1 MSIETRVGV
10 TSMERALMTEVQA
23 DEQIAVVIL
32 TCGRVHLL
40 RQCVENV
47 LSKASDATREII
59 IWSNG
64 ATDDTNDYLRSLD
77 DPRVHV
83 VLHPENIGQSAYYE
97 AFAMTTAPF
106 MLELD
111 DDVIEAPED
120 WDLTLL
126 RAFRR
131 LPDVGF
137 LAASL
142 VDNPHD
148 LTARAM
154 YDQYEYTESVE
165 DGVRLLLG
173 PTGGYCAITSRELHD
188 RVGGFPRRRNQVFF
202 LEDAAYIE
210 RIEREGYRAA
220 ILADLEVLHAGG
232 PYYSKA
238 PKEKVKFWKSYDK
251 RVARKRAVKRMLLS
265 VPGVPSLNTRYG
277 WFKPPEEA

>member
-1 MSIETRVGV
+1 
-10 TSMERALMTEVQA
+10 MESALITEVAA

-47 LSKASDATREII
+47 LSKASPATREII

-64 ATDDTNDYLRSLD
+64 ATDGTNDYLRSLD
-77 DPRVHV
+77 DPRVRV

-97 AFAMTTAPF
+97 AFEMTTAPF
-106 MLELD
+106 LLELD
-111 DDVIEAPED
+111 DDVIEAPQD
-120 WDLTLL
+120 WDLSLL

-142 VDNPHD
+142 VDDPHD

-154 YDQYEYTESVE
+154 YDEYEYTESLE
-165 DGVRLLLG
+165 GGLRLLLG
-173 PTGGYCAITSRELHD
+173 PTGGYCAVTSREIYDH
-188 RVGGFPRRRNQVFF
+188 VGGFEQRRGQVFF
-202 LEDAAYIE
+202 LEDDAYIK

-232 PYYSKA
+232 PYYSEP
-238 PKEKVKFWKSYDK
+238 PKEKVEFWRAYDK
-251 RVARKRAVKRMLLS
+251 RVARKRAVKRMLLA
-265 VPGVPSLNTRYG
+265 VPGVPSLNSRYG
-277 WFKPPEEA
+277 WFKPPEEASK

>member
-1 MSIETRVGV
+1 MTTENTLSEVG
-10 TSMERALMTEVQA
+10 T
-23 DEQIAVVIL
+23 DGQIAVVIL

-47 LSKASDATREII
+47 LSKGSDAIREII

-64 ATDDTNDYLRSLD
+64 ASDDTNHYLRSLD
-77 DPRVHV
+77 DPRVRII
-83 VLHPENIGQSAYYE
+83 LHPQNIGQSAYYE

-106 MLELD
+106 LLELD
-111 DDVIEAPED
+111 DDVIEAPEE
-120 WDLTLL
+120 WDLRLL
-126 RAFRR
+126 EAFRR

-142 VDNPHD
+142 VNDPHD

-165 DGVRLLLG
+165 SGIRLLLG
-173 PTGGYCAITSRELHD
+173 PTGGYCAITSREIYD
-188 RVGGFPRRRNQVFF
+188 RVGGFPQRRNQVFF
-202 LEDAAYIE
+202 LEDAAYIT
-210 RIEREGYRAA
+210 RIERAGYRAA

-232 PYYSKA
+232 PYYSEP
-238 PKEKVKFWKSYDK
+238 PKEKVQFWQSYDK

-265 VPGVPSLNTRYG
+265 LPGLPSLNTRYG

>member
-1 MSIETRVGV
+1 MSIETGRSTLNG
-10 TSMERALMTEVQA
+10 SKLMTELRP
-23 DEQIAVVIL
+23 DERIAVVIL

-47 LSKASDATREII
+47 LGRASEATQEII

-64 ATDDTNDYLRSLD
+64 ATDGTNDYLKSLD
-77 DPRVHV
+77 DPRVRV
-83 VLHPENIGQSAYYE
+83 VFHPENIGMNAYRE

-106 MLELD
+106 LLDLD
-111 DDVIEAPED
+111 DDVIEAPQE

-148 LTARAM
+148 HLARAM
-154 YDQYEYTESVE
+154 YDKYEYTESVE
-165 DGVRLLLG
+165 NGVRLLLG
-173 PTGGYCAITSRELHD
+173 PTGGYCAVTSRD
-188 RVGGFPRRRNQVFF
+188 IYDGVSGFEQRRNQSFF
-202 LEDAAYIE
+202 LEDDAYIK
-210 RIEREGYRAA
+210 RIERKGYRAA
-220 ILADLEVLHAGG
+220 VLADLEVLHAGG
-232 PYYSKA
+232 WHYAEP
-238 PKEKVKFWKSYDK
+238 PKEKVEFWQSYNK
-251 RVARKRAVKRMLLS
+251 RAARKRAVKGMLLS
-265 VPGVPSLNTRYG
+265 VPGVPSLNARFG